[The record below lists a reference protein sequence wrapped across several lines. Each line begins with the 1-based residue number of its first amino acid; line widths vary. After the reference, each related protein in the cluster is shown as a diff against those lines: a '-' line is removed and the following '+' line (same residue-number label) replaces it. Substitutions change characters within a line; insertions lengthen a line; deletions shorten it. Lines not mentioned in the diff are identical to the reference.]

1 MVFMYENTDF
11 ILARGIIIFC
21 GPCQHQIMSLDK
33 MMEAL
38 LYLTHF
44 YICCIWNLSIYS
56 FTFFWISWIIIFWK
70 YHMSH
75 IKDTDSFIK
84 LVVTQTLTPM
94 HSQKTQFHEII
105 TQHARRSPS
114 YSRLYVF
121 TYLSMIKPFSLCSYS
136 HTNLILDLLIIHG
149 SVHQCNVS
157 ESSPEQRSPPV
168 TPDYCHELV
177 NMLFVPSASCDLEG

>member
-84 LVVTQTLTPM
+84 LVVMQTLTPM